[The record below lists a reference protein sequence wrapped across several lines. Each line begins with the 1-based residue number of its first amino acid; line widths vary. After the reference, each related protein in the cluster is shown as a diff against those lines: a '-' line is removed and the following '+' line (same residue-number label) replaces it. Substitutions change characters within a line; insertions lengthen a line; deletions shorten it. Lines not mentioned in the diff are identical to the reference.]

1 MSKQVRYGDQ
11 VYIEISNLLPPPS
24 TDIRLLSSNSFLEEN
39 VFGVKATNYYKA
51 NFRNCIF
58 TVLPSLVDS
67 QEDIDIL
74 RSLETEL
81 DLLSLSKPN
90 TLGQK
95 YLKNEMT
102 YKEEQIEVSKET
114 LKALN
119 EKIMSEMDNQTVR
132 YGDIVILQHLES
144 GYYLCA
150 DSTYLPHN
158 PIFYNLRLKKDRTSN
173 CYFKFFSYS
182 VDTDRSP
189 IDYESEMKL
198 KTVQINELNSTV
210 VTMAEIRN
218 SVDALNINHEDDES
232 EDPEKPTF
240 PADAA
245 RRDDSLKSFNMD
257 ILIVGTTLESSDNN
271 KIKLVE
277 YCSREDILAFNPLK
291 S

>member
-1 MSKQVRYGDQ
+1 
-11 VYIEISNLLPPPS
+11 
-24 TDIRLLSSNSFLEEN
+24 

-81 DLLSLSKPN
+81 DLLALSKPN

-95 YLKNEMT
+95 YLKNEIT
-102 YKEEQIEVSKET
+102 YKDQQIDLSKET

-119 EKIMSEMDNQTVR
+119 SKIMSEMDNQTVR

-182 VDTDRSP
+182 IDTDRSP

-218 SVDALNINHEDDES
+218 SVDALNINHE
-232 EDPEKPTF
+232 
-240 PADAA
+240 
-245 RRDDSLKSFNMD
+245 
-257 ILIVGTTLESSDNN
+257 
-271 KIKLVE
+271 
-277 YCSREDILAFNPLK
+277 
-291 S
+291 